1 MSPLNWEIIIIN
13 YIDILKRK
21 NELQYFLKV
30 QFLSF
35 ITFSAK
41 N

>member
-21 NELQYFLKV
+21 NELQYFFKK
-30 QFLSF
+30 FNF
-35 ITFSAK
+35 
-41 N
+41 

>member
-21 NELQYFLKV
+21 NELQYFLKSSI
-30 QFLSF
+30 FELYHF
-35 ITFSAK
+35 FC
-41 N
+41 